1 MGSNKSKF
9 NDNNNVNDAGDE
21 HQQLQRS
28 APKRK
33 FNELANDEEDKPAAA
48 GENQNCG
55 SKKNREDGN
64 DLAMEVCTYLVD
76 YKKKAKRYNINWERK

>member
-28 APKRK
+28 ATKRK
-33 FNELANDEEDKPAAA
+33 FNELANDEDKPAAS
-48 GENQNCG
+48 GEDQNCG
-55 SKKNREDGN
+55 SKKNREEGN
-64 DLAMEVCTYLVD
+64 NLDMEVCSLH
-76 YKKKAKRYNINWERK
+76 IPI